1 VFKDFH
7 ITEGQAI
14 GFRAD
19 FFNVFNIAS
28 YGNPDNGITDAN
40 FGQIANVRSPKA
52 DPVQRALS
60 FLRIGLRKSLLL
72 LDPCQ
77 PRTLVRESGFSNP
90 RERFILQGSGF
101 RACVRNRKHSP
112 AGTSENHREH
122 QAVAHKG

>member
-40 FGQIANVRSPKA
+40 FGQITNVRSP
-52 DPVQRALS
+52 QRQIQFSALYH
-60 FLRIGLRKSLLL
+60 F
-72 LDPCQ
+72 
-77 PRTLVRESGFSNP
+77 
-90 RERFILQGSGF
+90 
-101 RACVRNRKHSP
+101 
-112 AGTSENHREH
+112 
-122 QAVAHKG
+122 